1 MLKKIAVVVTG
12 ASLCC
17 SVLGQNIEGV
27 NARIDAMGGSGACTD
42 IAWTIHKP
50 AGIYQFPNQVQASAI
65 NAEIWGLGQ
74 TFGSIIGITQVTQN
88 LFLGFSMNN
97 RMEMPFSFY
106 RDAALLLDATHISP
120 TDNAENYPNYPKVN
134 ICLKVND
141 NMQFG
146 IGAYF
151 EGMSYTHDETKK
163 FVYTAN
169 AGIDSISVDCDRE
182 QQGKMV
188 RNDGGVLEARITI
201 GATTINPLIKAG
213 IPRIGGTET
222 ISQLAAVSAA
232 LAANPADAQVTVT
245 NGDYSWNALQGRLLS
260 GGSNAWT
267 VTSRALI
274 VGGIFLTNKRY
285 QLNKTIDEKSFI
297 LNTDGSKFDSTV
309 VSVDSSFSD
318 RDWKMVDWWF
328 SVVPT
333 YADGFYFAP
342 EYDGGLGLF
351 TGKDP
356 HFASDTSFMY
366 TYHNFRLGMEK
377 YAKKVGWFD
386 EVAFRGGIAA
396 YWVKE
401 FRHIVEKDWETT
413 DSKESLPWQSYFWG
427 ADFTRKEAKMTG
439 GIGLK
444 KGRGTLDVSVDFLK
458 WASTGILSGPAAA
471 LATFT
476 VDFGKTRQ

>member
-1 MLKKIAVVVTG
+1 M
-12 ASLCC
+12 
-17 SVLGQNIEGV
+17 GQNIEGV
-27 NARIDAMGGSGACTD
+27 NARIDAMGGSGPSTD
-42 IAWTIHKP
+42 IGWTIQHP
-50 AGIYQFPNQVQASAI
+50 ASIYEFPNQVQASAC

-74 TFGSIIGITQVTQN
+74 TFGSIIGVAAVTQN
-88 LFLGFSMNN
+88 LFLGLSMNN

-106 RDAALLLDATHISP
+106 KDAALLLDATHIAP

-141 NMQFG
+141 NLQFG

-169 AGIDSISVDCDRE
+169 AGIDSITVDYDRE
-182 QQGKMV
+182 QQGKMI
-188 RNDGGVLEARITI
+188 RNDGGIVEAQVTI
-201 GATTINPLIKAG
+201 GTMTLNPFIKAG
-213 IPRIGGTET
+213 LPRIGGTET
-222 ISQLAAVSAA
+222 GSPFESVSAA
-232 LAANPADAQVTVT
+232 LAARPADNQVIVT
-245 NGDYSWNALQGRLLS
+245 NSSYAWDTPQGIILS
-260 GGSNAWT
+260 GGSNVWT
-267 VTSRALI
+267 ATSRALI
-274 VGGIFLTNKRY
+274 IGGVFFTNKRY
-285 QLNKTIDEKSFI
+285 QLNTTIDETKYT
-297 LNTDGSKFDSTV
+297 LNPDGSVAGTSVRSMDSTL
-309 VSVDSSFSD
+309 SD
-318 RDWKMVDWWF
+318 RNWKMVDWWF

-342 EYDGGLGLF
+342 EWDGGIGLF

-356 HFASDTSFMY
+356 HLASDTSFIY

-377 YAKKVGWFD
+377 YTKKVGWFD
-386 EVAFRGGIAA
+386 EIAFRGGIAA

-401 FRHIVEKDWETT
+401 LRHIVEKDWETS
-413 DSKESLPWQSYFWG
+413 DSKESIPWKSYFWG

-444 KGRGTLDVSVDFLK
+444 KGRGTFDVSVDFLK
-458 WASTGILSGPAAA
+458 WSATGIFSGPAAA

-476 VDFGKTRQ
+476 VDFGKTKQ